1 MNPRDILLWIFAV
14 IGFIYAITKLLE
26 VLGKLFDS
34 VAILVTKFKVNIYYP
49 IAVKMRRKKH
59 KDYVE
64 EYFNNLLFR
73 EPIEWPLSIGRVKI
87 EWSDEDSVDVDL
99 EENLLL
105 VRVEYVDKLEEVL
118 AKVAFLIAPYL
129 VSEYLEPALGDEFSR
144 LVSIGLIESLLQVHP
159 PILRRFKELAN
170 EAFKNSRHRELLG
183 LIHEAD
189 DTSLYKHVFLYEL
202 RRILSRF
209 GSKVNRDMLT
219 NELRDLLYIIAKL
232 EDMKAKAPKVCGR
245 YISLAI
251 VRAGKLEKVAL
262 ELWEPYVEFVER
274 ILRECPSLQ
283 RVYVV
288 SAGRF
293 TSRVVKRLLEYMEE
307 KIRGLHLVDRFE
319 YKARYYKGR
328 TNVPSLV
335 AVMEFK

>member
-14 IGFIYAITKLLE
+14 IGFVYAITRLLE
-26 VLGKLFDS
+26 VLSKFFDS
-34 VAILVTKFKVNIYYP
+34 VAIFVTKFKVNIYYP
-49 IAVKMRRKKH
+49 IVVKIRRKKH

-73 EPIEWPLSIGRVKI
+73 EPIEWPLSIGKVKI
-87 EWSDEDSVDVDL
+87 EWSDEDSVNVDL

-105 VRVEYVDKLEEVL
+105 VRVEYVDKVEEVL
-118 AKVAFLIAPYL
+118 AKVAFLAAPYL

-159 PILRRFKELAN
+159 SILRRFKELAD

-189 DTSLYKHVFLYEL
+189 DTSLYKHIFLYEL

-209 GSKVNRDMLT
+209 GSKVNRDTLT
-219 NELRDLLYIIAKL
+219 DELHHLLYIVAKL
-232 EDMKAKAPKVCGR
+232 EDIDTPKICGH
-245 YISLAI
+245 YVSLVI

-262 ELWEPYVEFVER
+262 EHWEPYVEFVKR
-274 ILRECPSLQ
+274 ILIECPSLQ

-293 TSRVVKRLLEYMEE
+293 TSRVVKRLLEYMKE
-307 KIRGLHLVDRFE
+307 KISGLHLVDKFE
-319 YKARYYKGR
+319 YKALYYKGR
-328 TNVPSLV
+328 TNVPRLV